1 MRKYLL
7 AGAFVTTTLLSA
19 NVFAQGVTKIVPEGE
34 IEGAIKEELQGSKV
48 DGFLRV
54 GANFNLASNSHVVGQ
69 VDGFSTLFG
78 LNLQGGIDYLWGRHA
93 IRNTLSINESW
104 AKTPVI
110 DEFIKNAD
118 NVAVESLYNYFF
130 LEWAGAFGRF
140 NIDTALLP
148 AEAVTSEDT
157 DYLIT
162 QLDGTVTRKTTDRQR
177 MSESFEPLTL
187 AESIGIFVEPTSAPA
202 FSTSIRLGFGAR
214 QTFAKGV
221 LANKDDKKTDEVDL
235 VELDDVMQ
243 GGLEAFAGIRG
254 KLKNSRVNYEAG
266 VAALI
271 PFFNNDDSNRGA
283 MDLTRI
289 ALVAQASTNVFTWAA
304 LSYQLNVTSDPQ
316 LLDEVQVQ
324 NGLLLTFQYTLVE
337 REKGIPGVTTE
348 QLLEESQKRAAQAEE
363 RAAEAERMAA
373 QALKDQ
379 EELKAE
385 QQQLQN
391 ELKRQIEQP
400 EVAPEAPTQPEAPPA
415 AE

>member
-7 AGAFVTTTLLSA
+7 TGVFVTTTLLSA
-19 NVFAQGVTKIVPEGE
+19 SGLAQGVAKIVPEGD
-34 IEGAIKEELQGSKV
+34 IEGALKEELTGSKV

-118 NVAVESLYNYFF
+118 NIALESLYNYFF

-140 NIDTALLP
+140 NIDTALLSS
-148 AEAVTSEDT
+148 EAITAEDT
-157 DYLIT
+157 NYLIK
-162 QLDGTVTRKTTDRQR
+162 QLDGTTTLKTTDRLR
-177 MSESFEPLTL
+177 MSEGFEPLTL
-187 AESIGIFVEPTSAPA
+187 AESIGLFVEPTSAPA

-221 LANKDDKKTDEVDL
+221 LANQDDKSTTTQIEL
-235 VELDDVMQ
+235 IELDDVMQ
-243 GGLEAFAGIRG
+243 GGLEAFAGVRG
-254 KLKNSRVNYEAG
+254 KFKNSRVNYEAG

-271 PFFNNDDSNRGA
+271 PFFNNDDTTRSA
-283 MDLTRI
+283 VDLTRI

-316 LLDEVQVQ
+316 LLDEIQVQ
-324 NGLLLTFQYTLVE
+324 NGLLLTFQYTLVD

-348 QLLEESQKRAAQAEE
+348 QLIEESQKRAADAED
-363 RAAEAERMAA
+363 RAAEAERTAA
-373 QALKDQ
+373 KALRDH

-385 QQQLQN
+385 QQLLQD
-391 ELKRQIEQP
+391 ELKRQIDQP
-400 EVAPEAPTQPEAPPA
+400 EPAVPAQPVGE
-415 AE
+415 